1 MKSGFLAVVSASL
14 MSLASSVSAA
24 PVVWN
29 FQGHINEVAGYTEY
43 QAGDAFQVKL
53 NFDTSAAE
61 VGNHPRRH
69 ELDPSS
75 LVMNYK
81 IGKNAWQNIS
91 YSASNGGLFYVRD
104 NHPNPNGNPG
114 LVDGLTFSLNNDT
127 FPGGM
132 TLILRWHDL
141 SVINGAQV
149 PSLPPALFNLEA
161 NSFQASDANMNSFV
175 GSIDS
180 ISAVPEP
187 SSVLSL
193 GLGLVALSA
202 FARRKKA
209 K

>member
-1 MKSGFLAVVSASL
+1 MKSGFLAAVSASL
-14 MSLASSVSAA
+14 LSLSSIASAA

-29 FQGHINEVAGYTEY
+29 FQGHINEVSGYTEY
-43 QAGDAFQVKL
+43 KAGDAFQVKL

-81 IGKNAWQNIS
+81 IGNNPWQNIAYSDS
-91 YSASNGGLFYVRD
+91 YGGMFFLRD
-104 NHPNPNGNPG
+104 NQANPNGNPG
-114 LVDGLTFSLNNDT
+114 LVDGLTFGLNNEK
-127 FPGGM
+127 FPGGF

-149 PSLPPALFNLEA
+149 PSLPPALVNLEA
-161 NSFQASDANMNSFV
+161 NSFQSSDADTKSFV
-175 GSIDS
+175 GTIDS
-180 ISAVPEP
+180 VSAVPEP
-187 SSVLSL
+187 SSVISL
-193 GLGLVALSA
+193 GLGLVALTA
-202 FARRKKA
+202 FARRRKA